1 MTSLRKDKMTRKELE
16 QILTDL
22 GIEPSKATVTALL
35 SSFNE
40 EKRNAIAETT
50 NKIMDDVKDWVKPE
64 DYQKLKEEYE
74 ALKKN
79 QPDDY
84 EDLKKFKADTLA
96 EKENNQK
103 KSYLE
108 SLGFKRPDLFF
119 DKVDWSKAKY
129 DEGKKTYT
137 GIDVDSLK
145 KTYSDLYSEPRNQGK
160 ITFGGVGSGNQE
172 KPNTNTAMNNF
183 IRGIN

>member
-1 MTSLRKDKMTRKELE
+1 MK
-16 QILTDL
+16 
-22 GIEPSKATVTALL
+22 
-35 SSFNE
+35 
-40 EKRNAIAETT
+40 TT
-50 NKIMDDVKDWVKPE
+50 
-64 DYQKLKEEYE
+64 KLKEILGNEE
-74 ALKKN
+74 LTLEDKVAQIMALNGQDVNAAKESSSSRVEELETEVATLKAKN
-79 QPDDY
+79 SELETNVSKYKDYDD
-84 EDLKKFKADTLA
+84 LAKFKADTLA

-137 GIDVDSLK
+137 GIDVDGLK
-145 KTYSDLYSEPRNQGK
+145 KTYADLYNEPSQGK
-160 ITFGGVGSGNQE
+160 ITFGTVGSGNQE
-172 KPNTNTAMNNF
+172 KPNTNATMNNF

>member
-1 MTSLRKDKMTRKELE
+1 MK
-16 QILTDL
+16 
-22 GIEPSKATVTALL
+22 
-35 SSFNE
+35 
-40 EKRNAIAETT
+40 TT
-50 NKIMDDVKDWVKPE
+50 
-64 DYQKLKEEYE
+64 KLKEILGNEE
-74 ALKKN
+74 LTLEDKVAQIMALNGQDVNAAKESSSSRVEELETEVATLKAKN
-79 QPDDY
+79 SELETNVSKYKDY
-84 EDLKKFKADTLA
+84 DELAKFKTDTLA

-129 DEGKKTYT
+129 DEGKKAYT

-145 KTYSDLYSEPRNQGK
+145 KTYSDLYSEPSNQGK
-160 ITFGGVGSGNQE
+160 ITFGSVGSGNQE
-172 KPNTNTAMNNF
+172 KPSTNAAMNNF

>member
-1 MTSLRKDKMTRKELE
+1 MKTKQLKEILGNEELDLEEKVSQIMALNGQDVNSAKESSSSRVQELE
-16 QILTDL
+16 SEVAELKAKNSELETNV
-22 GIEPSKATVTALL
+22 SKY
-35 SSFNE
+35 
-40 EKRNAIAETT
+40 
-50 NKIMDDVKDWVKPE
+50 KDYDE
-64 DYQKLKEEYE
+64 L
-74 ALKKN
+74 A
-79 QPDDY
+79 
-84 EDLKKFKADTLA
+84 KFKTDTLA

-137 GIDVDSLK
+137 GLDVDSLK
-145 KTYSDLYSEPRNQGK
+145 KTYSDLYSEPSNQGK
-160 ITFGGVGSGNQE
+160 ITFGAVGSGNQE
-172 KPNTNTAMNNF
+172 KPSTNAAMNNF